1 MLPDLFNAVSW
12 VLEIILILL
21 LIRQHYLSKHTDNT
35 NPQSEDTNKSEG
47 INKSKA
53 NYTLKV
59 SRPASF
65 SVTLPDNTSTGY
77 GANAETIDGT
87 SNATSVD
94 TSNATSNATSEDI
107 QQEPLQE
114 PVEYVTRQEGVKPY
128 LGYSDTHL
136 NDFIVLEFK
145 ATEDDE
151 MEFKIILRRR

>member
-1 MLPDLFNAVSW
+1 MLPDLINTVSW

-35 NPQSEDTNKSEG
+35 NPQSEDTNKSES

-87 SNATSVD
+87 SNATSFD
-94 TSNATSNATSEDI
+94 TSNATSEDI

-114 PVEYVTRQEGVKPY
+114 PVEYVTRQEGVKPC